1 MKSIN
6 KSLILNFSG
15 YTVINLFN
23 SLTPFIVLPILTRN
37 LTAEDIGVIDIFST
51 SSIFLAPL
59 IGLCFILSISK
70 LYYNYEDKHGYLST
84 LFTSIF
90 ILAAIAMLIS
100 AIVLL
105 IPGLIPLEIRMKM
118 VILSAIVYVSLNLI
132 VEGFLLLKRNEEK
145 LKEFAVIRLSK
156 SVLEILLTIILLY
169 YIDDYLLR
177 ILAVLIATA
186 VAFVVVVFRL
196 FKKER
201 LQLTIDKPVLK
212 QIAIF
217 SSPLILHT
225 IFASILNYADRYF
238 ILDFLGVA
246 LLGKYSVVYQLCMVM
261 SLLINS
267 FNMAWTP
274 HFMKNMT
281 HNRQSFEPKFK
292 KTFSYY
298 LVALLLFGLVI
309 YLLMPFVYEFY
320 VGNVYKVD
328 RSIYATL
335 IFAYFFNGLY
345 RFKVSYL
352 FYYENTLAVAKLS
365 FITAA
370 INLIL
375 NYICIKEWGLYG
387 AAFATVV
394 SYFVLYILLEM
405 KLLKIK
411 RNENGIEHL

>member
-1 MKSIN
+1 MSIN

-15 YTVINLFN
+15 YTLINLFN

-37 LTAEDIGVIDIFST
+37 LTVEDIGVIDIFST

-70 LYYNYEDKHGYLST
+70 LYYNYDDKRGYLST

-90 ILAAIAMLIS
+90 VLAAIAMLIS

-105 IPGLIPLEIRMKM
+105 IPGLVPLENRMKM
-118 VILSAIVYVSLNLI
+118 VILAAIIYVSLNLI

-156 SVLEILLTIILLY
+156 SFLEVLLTIVLLY
-169 YIDDYLLR
+169 FIDDYLLR
-177 ILAVLIATA
+177 ILAILIATT
-186 VAFVVVVFRL
+186 VAFVVVIFRL

-201 LQLTIDKPVLK
+201 LRLNIDKPVLK

-225 IFASILNYADRYF
+225 FFASILNYADRYF
-238 ILDFLGVA
+238 ILEFLGVA

-281 HNRQSFEPKFK
+281 QNRTSFEPKFK

-298 LVALLLFGLVI
+298 LGALLLFGVAI
-309 YLLMPFVYEFY
+309 YFLMPFVYEFY
-320 VGNVYKVD
+320 VGNAYKVD
-328 RSIYATL
+328 HSIYATL
-335 IFAYFFNGLY
+335 ILAYFFNGLY

-365 FITAA
+365 FITSA

-375 NYICIKEWGLYG
+375 NYICIREWGLYG
-387 AAFATVV
+387 AAFATLV
-394 SYFVLYILLEM
+394 SYFALYVLLEI
-405 KLLKIK
+405 KLIKIK
-411 RNENGIEHL
+411 RNENLVGHL